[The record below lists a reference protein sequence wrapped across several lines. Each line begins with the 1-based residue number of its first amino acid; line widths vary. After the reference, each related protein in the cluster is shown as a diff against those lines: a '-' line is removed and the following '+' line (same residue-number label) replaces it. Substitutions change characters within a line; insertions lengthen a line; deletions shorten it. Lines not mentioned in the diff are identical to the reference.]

1 MSITTPT
8 PDSLGFC
15 MPAEWA
21 PHEGTLLSWPYNL
34 GTWEGHLE
42 GAEQTMA
49 QVITE
54 LTKHERVDL
63 LVANPEVE
71 ARARRYFDP
80 LKLSAQQLRYLP
92 IEAGD
97 VWIRD
102 YGPIFLTRDSVGK
115 HEVAWNKS
123 GYNAYGKPEE
133 YADLLI
139 GNEVPA
145 QLPFQDLQHFNTGI
159 ILEGGSI
166 DVNGTGTMI
175 TTESCLLSPT
185 RNPELTKAQIEE
197 RLRQYFGVTNIL
209 WLLAGIEGD
218 DTTGHVDDI
227 TRFVNQNTVVT
238 VTESNPH
245 DANYAPLQENLER
258 LRGMQDERGQ
268 QLTVLELP
276 MPKEFVVDGR
286 RMAASYANFYIANQV
301 VLVPTYAQP
310 SDAQAL
316 GVLQEC
322 FPDRRVIGIDSR
334 EFIWGYGSIHCST
347 QQIPA

>member
-1 MSITTPT
+1 MSNTTQT
-8 PDSLGFC
+8 PASLGFS

-21 PHEGTLLSWPYNL
+21 PHAGTLLSWPYNL
-34 GTWEGHLE
+34 NTWEGHLE

-63 LVANPEVE
+63 LVANAEVE

-80 LKLSAQQLRYLP
+80 LKLSEKQLRYLP

-102 YGPIFLTRDSVGK
+102 YGPIFLTRDSAGK

-145 QLPFQDLQHFNTGI
+145 QLPFQDLQNFNTGI

-185 RNPELTKAQIEE
+185 RNPNLTKVQIEE

-227 TRFVNQNTVVT
+227 TRFVSQNTVVT
-238 VTESNPH
+238 VTESNPQ

-258 LRGMQDERGQ
+258 LRCMKDERGEK
-268 QLTVLELP
+268 LTVLELP
-276 MPKEFVVDGR
+276 MPREFVVDGR

-322 FPDRRVIGIDSR
+322 FLDRRVIGIDSR